1 MLARSTVVATMPN
14 ACVHAA
20 KPVTRFVSFCPT
32 VGMEGGQGQGQTLL
46 MAMMAFACQIIFSP
60 ECTDAEGRHWHMDH
74 FCCFEC
80 EASLGGQRYVMRQS
94 RPHCCACYEARH
106 AEYCDGCGEHIGG

>member
-1 MLARSTVVATMPN
+1 MLAKSTVVATMLN
-14 ACVHAA
+14 ACAHAA
-20 KPVTRFVSFCPT
+20 KPVTRFVPLCPGLG
-32 VGMEGGQGQGQTLL
+32 VQGGKCQGQALL
-46 MAMMAFACQIIFSP
+46 TATDGLRPQIIFSP
-60 ECTDAEGRHWHMDH
+60 ECTEAEGRHWHMVH

-106 AEYCDGCGEHIGG
+106 AEYCDSCGEHIGK